1 MVATEKRWTTEQIE
15 RTTPEEDAEDIRISR
30 ERMARGGP
38 FIPLE
43 QTLAN

>member
-1 MVATEKRWTTEQIE
+1 MVATEKRWTTEQIDL
-15 RTTPEEDAEDIRISR
+15 TTPEEDAEDIRVSR

-43 QTLAN
+43 QALTN